1 MKNLTPIDAIS
12 SDVDRNV
19 HRGQAQSAAAQAQL
33 KRWLVL
39 VGALTV
45 QMILDT
51 VYAFSVCVMPPALAY
66 QDDLL
71 VR

>member
-1 MKNLTPIDAIS
+1 MKNLTPVDAIS

-19 HRGQAQSAAAQAQL
+19 HRRQEQSAAAQAQL
-33 KRWLVL
+33 KRWPVP

-45 QMILDT
+45 QMILGT
-51 VYAFSVCVMPPALAY
+51 VYAFSVFVKPPALVS